1 MGTSGDTVCQ
11 ISTLSRPPL
20 LAPRGDHQEITGR
33 LSLVSLHPCLLREK
47 GAGLVVGVVEE
58 AEAILPVARTADPPL
73 LNLRTGSRTE
83 CCTPAEAE
91 LCTICTASDVRR
103 ALASITTSWGEV
115 ARTNFQ
121 GEQNDKRSRKKSQQ
135 NLKEIPPKNTVATIG
150 KLQQLVAR
158 TTPVQHYQCTSTTI
172 SQTQ

>member
-83 CCTPAEAE
+83 CCTPAAAADF
-91 LCTICTASDVRR
+91 CTICTASDVRR

-121 GEQNDKRSRKKSQQ
+121 DSGTK
-135 NLKEIPPKNTVATIG
+135 
-150 KLQQLVAR
+150 
-158 TTPVQHYQCTSTTI
+158 
-172 SQTQ
+172 